1 MGRVA
6 WGRDQVQYTV
16 LHVAAGRAAKCKT
29 REGTT
34 WHTGACV
41 DNTATRNVTS
51 KHIASRAPQPDA
63 PLPPP
68 TMYEPQ
74 DNYGE
79 EVCPGDNDRH
89 AAEREALEWEAER
102 EARSMEMDVD
112 VPAAVGDSEV
122 KVEDPIEQ
130 TCLAEYARMRVLAEA
145 VGDKTFVNLL
155 RHIRATIGAD
165 HPSILDVLN
174 IHDEYSMSVPA
185 TYVRKLNRAPTKMSS
200 ELSGRVCIGTSRFAM
215 ECLEFL
221 EAYAKLGAERQLELG
236 LKTLSLSGTAYTW
249 YAPCSTDTNQMY
261 VVPRDRT
268 PRGPDK
274 SSQDHPRSHTGPV
287 PLVSFLYVV

>member
-63 PLPPP
+63 PLPLP

-74 DNYGE
+74 DDYGD
-79 EVCPGDNDRH
+79 EVCPGDNDRR
-89 AAEREALEWEAER
+89 AAEREALEWEVER
-102 EARSMEMDVD
+102 EARSMEMDID
-112 VPAAVGDSEV
+112 VPTAV
-122 KVEDPIEQ
+122 VEDPIEQ
-130 TCLAEYARMRVLAEA
+130 TRLAEHIRMRVLAEA

-155 RHIRATIGAD
+155 GHIRATIGAD
-165 HPSILDVLN
+165 HPSILDVLD
-174 IHDEYSMSVPA
+174 IHDEYSMSVLA
-185 TYVRKLNRAPTKMSS
+185 TYVRKLNRP
-200 ELSGRVCIGTSRFAM
+200 RQNVQR
-215 ECLEFL
+215 
-221 EAYAKLGAERQLELG
+221 AERACVHRNVQVCDG
-236 LKTLSLSGTAYTW
+236 
-249 YAPCSTDTNQMY
+249 
-261 VVPRDRT
+261 VPR
-268 PRGPDK
+268 
-274 SSQDHPRSHTGPV
+274 
-287 PLVSFLYVV
+287 VSRIICQAGRRETA